1 MYLNYITLRG
11 INMTIYDKLK
21 ANMEKFSGCTDFL
34 YNIYGL
40 DENEEYEAIILAP
53 SWKPEKI
60 FKNFNVEID
69 VVKEGADYKGYVIH
83 IDGKKYGYIQTGC
96 GASNI
101 VDCCLTLGCTKCSKV
116 IFIGAVGALK
126 DDMMLGDI
134 ITPSKSIAG
143 DGASLYLYENIS
155 VDNFQQLVYPK
166 AQVVENVRIA
176 SKKLGIELKEKVV
189 YCTDSIFCEYF
200 HLNEIMKLGSEA
212 IEMET
217 AAFYRCM
224 EIMNKD
230 GIALLCV
237 SDNSATE
244 NAFVGRCEED
254 TKKFHESRET
264 LIPKLILS
272 L

>member
-1 MYLNYITLRG
+1 MDLYN
-11 INMTIYDKLK
+11 KLK
-21 ANMEKFSGCTDFL
+21 FYMERYSGCIDFL

-60 FKNFNVEID
+60 FKNFNTKIELVRLGPYFNGYTIQID
-69 VVKEGADYKGYVIH
+69 N
-83 IDGKKYGYIQTGC
+83 KKYGYIQTGS

-101 VDCCLTLGCTKCSKV
+101 VDCCLTLGNTKCNKI
-116 IFIGAVGALK
+116 IFIGAVGALGE
-126 DDMMLGDI
+126 DMMLGDI

-155 VDNFQQLVYPK
+155 ANNFQAVVYPK
-166 AQVVENVRIA
+166 ENVKENAIA
-176 SKKLGIELKEKVV
+176 VAKKIGIDLKEKVV
-189 YCTDSIFCEYF
+189 YCIDSIFCEYF
-200 HLNEIMKLGSEA
+200 HLNEIFQLGSEA

-230 GIALLCV
+230 GIAILCV
-237 SDNSATE
+237 SDNSVTQKAL
-244 NAFVGRCEED
+244 VGRSKED
-254 TKKFHESRET
+254 TKKFHKSRET
-264 LIPKLILS
+264 LIPKLVLS

>member
-1 MYLNYITLRG
+1 MDLYN
-11 INMTIYDKLK
+11 KLK
-21 ANMEKFSGCTDFL
+21 LNMDRFSGCTDIL
-34 YNIYGL
+34 HNIYGL

-60 FKNFNVEID
+60 FKNFNAEIEL
-69 VVKEGADYKGYVIH
+69 VKKGPYYNGYI
-83 IDGKKYGYIQTGC
+83 IQIGNRKYGYIQTGT

-101 VDCCLTLGCTKCSKV
+101 ADCCLTLGYAKCNKI

-126 DDMMLGDI
+126 EDMVLGDI

-143 DGASLYLYENIS
+143 DGASLYLHQKIS
-155 VDNFQQLVYPK
+155 SSNFQTSVYPK
-166 AQVVENVRIA
+166 EIVKEKTLNIA
-176 SKKLGIELKEKVV
+176 RKIGIGLKEKVV

-200 HLNEIMKLGSEA
+200 HLNDILQLGSEA

-230 GIALLCV
+230 GIAILCV
-237 SDNSATE
+237 SDNSATQ
-244 NAFVGRCEED
+244 NVLVGRGEED
-254 TKKFHESRET
+254 TKKFHRSRET

>member
-1 MYLNYITLRG
+1 MDLYNKLRF
-11 INMTIYDKLK
+11 
-21 ANMEKFSGCTDFL
+21 NMERFSGCTDFL

-40 DENEEYEAIILAP
+40 DENEDYEAIILAP

-60 FKNFNVEID
+60 FKNFNTEIKSIKIGPYYSSYI
-69 VVKEGADYKGYVIH
+69 VQVNN
-83 IDGKKYGYIQTGC
+83 KKYGYIQTSA
-96 GASNI
+96 GASNL
-101 VDCCLTLGCTKCSKV
+101 VDCCLTLGNTKCNKI

-126 DDMMLGDI
+126 DDMKLGDI

-155 VDNFQQLVYPK
+155 TDKFQALIYPK
-166 AQVVENVRIA
+166 VELKENLISIA
-176 SKKLGIELKEKVV
+176 NKIGIEVKEKVV

-200 HLNEIMKLGSEA
+200 HLNEILKLGSEA

-224 EIMNKD
+224 EIMNKE
-230 GIALLCV
+230 GIAILCV
-237 SDNSATE
+237 SDNSATQ
-244 NAFVGRCEED
+244 NALIGRSEED
-254 TKKFHESRET
+254 TEKFHKSREQ
-264 LIPKLILS
+264 LISKLILS

>member
-1 MYLNYITLRG
+1 MDL
-11 INMTIYDKLK
+11 YDKFTF
-21 ANMEKFSGCTDFL
+21 NMERFSGCTDFL

-40 DENEEYEAIILAP
+40 DENGDYEAIILAP

-60 FKNFNVEID
+60 FKNFNTKIELIKIGPYYSSYSVQ
-69 VVKEGADYKGYVIH
+69 VG
-83 IDGKKYGYIQTGC
+83 GKKYGYIQTGA
-96 GASNI
+96 GASNL
-101 VDCCLTLGCTKCSKV
+101 VDCCLTLGNTKCNKI

-126 DDMMLGDI
+126 DNMKLGDI

-155 VDNFQQLVYPK
+155 TDKFQALVYPK
-166 AQVVENVRIA
+166 VELKENLMNIA
-176 SKKLGIELKEKVV
+176 NKIGIEVKEKVV

-200 HLNEIMKLGSEA
+200 HLNEILQFGSEA

-224 EIMNKD
+224 EIMNKE
-230 GIALLCV
+230 GIAILCV
-237 SDNSATE
+237 SDNSATQ
-244 NAFVGRCEED
+244 NALIGRSEED
-254 TKKFHESRET
+254 TEKFHKSREQ

>member
-1 MYLNYITLRG
+1 VDLYNKF
-11 INMTIYDKLK
+11 KL
-21 ANMEKFSGCTDFL
+21 NMERFSGCTDFL

-60 FKNFNVEID
+60 FKNFNAKIEL
-69 VVKEGADYKGYVIH
+69 VKSGPYYNGYI
-83 IDGKKYGYIQTGC
+83 IQMDNRKYGYIQTGA
-96 GASNI
+96 GASNM
-101 VDCCLTLGCTKCSKV
+101 VDCCLTLGYAKCNKI

-126 DDMMLGDI
+126 EDMVLGDI

-143 DGASLYLYENIS
+143 DGASLYLHQKIS
-155 VDNFQQLVYPK
+155 SSNFQTSVYPK
-166 AQVVENVRIA
+166 EIVKENAVIVA
-176 SKKLGIELKEKVV
+176 KKIGIELKEKVV
-189 YCTDSIFCEYF
+189 YCTDSIFCEYY
-200 HLNEIMKLGSEA
+200 HLNEILQLGSEA

-230 GIALLCV
+230 GIAILCV
-237 SDNSATE
+237 SDNSAAQ
-244 NAFVGRCEED
+244 NALVGRSEED
-254 TKKFHESRET
+254 TKKFHRSRET